1 MFILLRK
8 TLKVMGVII
17 GINILNIDVE
27 ELIYMKLHDLLSS
40 WCYVNKYFVESI
52 NPNCKLYF
60 YNYIGIQKNIQ

>member
-8 TLKVMGVII
+8 TLKVVGVII

-40 WCYVNKYFVESI
+40 
-52 NPNCKLYF
+52 
-60 YNYIGIQKNIQ
+60 